1 MEKGG
6 TEQEII
12 NYSLPEWAW
21 FTTLDRILI
30 LKDLLEENRDLNT
43 ILHTQLFQQ
52 LGSFEIPID
61 MQLGICVRKVQSPNG
76 LSEVVASTYRV
87 KQECPQSRTF
97 FGLYIDEVSHYKE
110 RLGGLRACLA
120 GIAIQILL

>member
-87 KQECPQSRTF
+87 KQE
-97 FGLYIDEVSHYKE
+97 
-110 RLGGLRACLA
+110 
-120 GIAIQILL
+120 